1 MKKHMN
7 PPCFITDPFKEDEL
21 IVSDTGE
28 VMISEIRHVF
38 TIYLKNIKTFRKSR
52 LIICDVAL

>member
-28 VMISEIRHVF
+28 VMISEIQSCLHNLF
-38 TIYLKNIKTFRKSR
+38 EKYQNFS
-52 LIICDVAL
+52 

>member
-1 MKKHMN
+1 MN